1 MKWKAMKKNTSQNV
15 MRKILIFISVWIMIF
30 SGVYIVN
37 SAVLPL
43 YNKGITL
50 NITATGEKN
59 PKSLG
64 NNVRVSRIKVNGQEL
79 NLGKLEYTAESTWK
93 YDSANDFLYA
103 YEFDGEAELLVNLS
117 EVHSL
122 ELTFVEEVGSGYVD
136 VYVNGKLLQDKD
148 LYADTE
154 WKETAVKYTTSMW
167 VLPEEHGAV
176 WMITFGIALLLTCG
190 IIRLNKNQKNIE
202 AASSRIT
209 VQAFLAVFIELMA
222 VLVQYGTI
230 ADSGHYISANLHL
243 VIKMSV
249 LIFLVMQILT
259 WIFNRIWISFGITS
273 ITVILLETVNNI
285 KLSNRG
291 MPLLPWDISM
301 AGEAFSVAGNY
312 EIKVSAS
319 EVAAL
324 LIAAGISVL
333 LILLVKT
340 RKRSTGILLRL
351 VNVIILCVCM
361 VFYIYTGFIQNVS
374 EESDITYRTFKV
386 EDQYENRGFIPA
398 FLEYLSYMNP
408 ADKPQNY
415 NETTMDA
422 ICAKYTGDSTEN
434 EVQQTETPNIIAIMS
449 ESYWDASRLDT
460 IKMDEPLLPVY
471 ENLKKEGMYG
481 ELFPHVLNGGTVVSE
496 FEFLT
501 GFSGEFL
508 PSDYMVYGRYLKK
521 DFYSA
526 VEILKNQ
533 GYETMAF
540 HPYLA
545 SNYNRENAYI
555 NMGFDQRFFE
565 DSFENTKIIRNYI
578 SDESMYQKMISEYEN
593 RPEKNQPVFMF
604 GVTMQ
609 NHGGYWKENIYE
621 EKKVNFSTDVYGEVA
636 TDCLEDQ
643 LTGLHESDRALG
655 ELVDYFRSVD
665 QNTIIIY
672 FGDHMSDA
680 GPKNDRVL
688 EKSSWIGNEAEY
700 DYETHRVPF
709 LVWSNFRND
718 SEDAGIMEM
727 GELLPTVFEKYNLK
741 STEFWKYLL
750 KVKNCYSAADSSIIV
765 SKDRNYRNIAEIT
778 EEEAAMREEYRLL
791 QYDYIFGKQYA
802 DKFWEY

>member
-1 MKWKAMKKNTSQNV
+1 MIKNKIQNTAN
-15 MRKILIFISVWIMIF
+15 KYCIFIAVWIIMLVA
-30 SGVYIVN
+30 VYIFN
-37 SAVLPL
+37 SPAIPL
-43 YNKGITL
+43 YNKNISVGI
-50 NITATGEKN
+50 IATGEKN
-59 PKSLG
+59 EKSLA
-64 NNVRVSRIKVNGQEL
+64 NNVTLSQIIVNGKEV
-79 NLGKLEYTAESTWK
+79 NLGKLEYIAEEPWT
-93 YDSANDFLYA
+93 YDSQNDFLCA
-103 YEFDGEAELLVNLS
+103 FNVDKSAELFVNLLA
-117 EVHSL
+117 VHSL
-122 ELTFVEEVGSGYVD
+122 EFVFVEERGSGCADIYI
-136 VYVNGKLLQDKD
+136 NGKLLKSVD
-148 LYADTE
+148 LYTDADWEKTS
-154 WKETAVKYTTSMW
+154 VKCTTSIW
-167 VLPEEHGAV
+167 ILPEEHMAM
-176 WMITFGIALLLTCG
+176 WLMTFGIAML
-190 IIRLNKNQKNIE
+190 IFIVVIRRNKNQKTTDII
-202 AASSRIT
+202 SVRIILH
-209 VQAFLAVFIELMA
+209 AFLALFLELLAVF
-222 VLVQYGTI
+222 VQYGTVK
-230 ADSGHYISANLHL
+230 DSWAYISGQTHL
-243 VIKMSV
+243 FIKTAI
-249 LIFLVMQILT
+249 LLFLVMQVLT
-259 WIFNRIWISFGITS
+259 CIFKRVWLSFGLTALG
-273 ITVILLETVNNI
+273 VIVLETISNI
-285 KLSNRG
+285 KFSNRG
-291 MPLLPWDISM
+291 MPLLPWDVSM
-301 AGEAFSVAGNY
+301 AKEALSVAGNY
-312 EIKVSAS
+312 EMAISLQ

-324 LIAAGISVL
+324 LIAAGTAVL
-333 LILLVKT
+333 LFFLVKKT
-340 RKRSTGILLRL
+340 GRESGIWGILKRL
-351 VNVIILCVCM
+351 GSAVVICACI
-361 VFYIYTGFIQNVS
+361 VFYVYTGFVRNVS

-386 EDQYENRGFIPA
+386 EDQYEARGFVPA
-398 FLEYLSYMNP
+398 FLEYLSYVNP
-408 ADKPQNY
+408 ADKPQKY
-415 NETTMDA
+415 NETTMDT
-422 ICAKYTGDSTEN
+422 ISAKYADGSAAGET
-434 EVQQTETPNIIAIMS
+434 QQTETPNIIAIMS
-449 ESYWDASRLDT
+449 ESFWDASRLNT
-460 IKMDEPLLPVY
+460 IKLDEPLLPVY

-508 PSDYMVYGRYLKK
+508 PSDYMIYGRYLKK

-555 NMGFDQRFFE
+555 NMGFEQRFFE
-565 DSFENTKIIRNYI
+565 NSFENPKIIRNYI

-593 RPEKNQPVFMF
+593 RSDKNHPVFMF

-636 TDCLEDQ
+636 ADCLEDQ

-727 GELLPTVFEKYNLK
+727 GELLPTVFEKYNLR
-741 STEFWKYLL
+741 STKFWKYLL

-778 EEEAAMREEYRLL
+778 EEEAAIREEYRLL
-791 QYDYIFGKQYA
+791 QYDYIFGKRYA